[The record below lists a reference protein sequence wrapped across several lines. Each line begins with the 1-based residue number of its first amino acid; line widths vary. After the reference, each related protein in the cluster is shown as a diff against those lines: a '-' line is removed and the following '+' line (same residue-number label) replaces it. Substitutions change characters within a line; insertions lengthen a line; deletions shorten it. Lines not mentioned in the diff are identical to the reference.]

1 VNAPRFYGIRPP
13 GIQTEP
19 FPGRLI
25 VIEGTDGVGRSTQ
38 IALLREWLEDKGYAV
53 VQTGFRRSDLAS
65 RGIQRAKR
73 GHTLDP
79 LTLNLF
85 YATDFWDRLERHII
99 PALRAGMVAL
109 VDRYIYSLIARA
121 VLRGV
126 PRDWMQDVY
135 GMALVPDRVFYLD
148 IRVEQLVPRV
158 INTTGLDYWE
168 SGQDYLRGNDLY
180 HNYVDYQLALL
191 AEYKSMAAEYDF
203 HIIDGSQPVG
213 DVFKA
218 LKAAIQDVID
228 SMAPAA
234 PVPPTSSPTDGARP
248 ADGKPS
254 PRTIERNE

>member
-1 VNAPRFYGIRPP
+1 MNAPRFYGIRPP
-13 GIQTEP
+13 GMQTEP

-126 PRDWMQDVY
+126 PRDWMEDVY
-135 GMALVPDRVFYLD
+135 GMALVPDKIFYLD
-148 IRVEQLVPRV
+148 IDVEQLVPRV
-158 INTTGLDYWE
+158 IDTTGLDYWE
-168 SGQDYLRGNDLY
+168 SGQDFLRGNNL
-180 HNYVDYQLALL
+180 HNNYVDYQRALL
-191 AEYKSMAAEYDF
+191 AEYRSMATSF
-203 HIIDGSQPVG
+203 GFQVIDGSQPVG
-213 DVFKA
+213 VVFVA
-218 LKAAIQDVID
+218 LKAGIQAVID
-228 SMAPAA
+228 SMSPAA
-234 PVPPTSSPTDGARP
+234 APHLPPSPPELPTNGASPTPEEVTG
-248 ADGKPS
+248 
-254 PRTIERNE
+254 